1 MQIQPFNSLGQESR
15 FEGYLFPRPASRSP
29 LDIRRIVKAADEWD
43 HCRDLTIAV
52 LIAVLS
58 ALLLSH
64 ATPITVLL
72 GIAGLLDGSAHFVL
86 YLRQRYKRY
95 DFPVR
100 EFLVEERTWIMM
112 RIRMLTR
119 WKSWATAPALA
130 ALAVFILASR
140 LPLIGVLLSIVG
152 TAALCAFIQVMH
164 HVSITKPLLL
174 RLSEIN
180 RRLAEYNER
189 LDGTCG
195 RGSDFTKLML

>member
-1 MQIQPFNSLGQESR
+1 MQIQRFNFLGQESR

-29 LDIRRIVKAADEWD
+29 LDIRRIIKTADEWD
-43 HCRDLTIAV
+43 HYRDLTSAT

-64 ATPITVLL
+64 ATPVTVLL

-86 YLRQRYKRY
+86 YLRQRHKRY
-95 DFPVR
+95 DSPVR

-112 RIRMLTR
+112 RIRILTMS
-119 WKSWATAPALA
+119 KTWATAPAFA

-140 LPLIGVLLSIVG
+140 LPLIGVLLTIVG
-152 TAALCAFIQVMH
+152 TAALWAFIQVMH
-164 HVSITKPLLL
+164 HVSIRKPLLL

-180 RRLAEYNER
+180 RRLAEYDGGP
-189 LDGTCG
+189 DGTCG
-195 RGSDFTKLML
+195 RSSDHK